1 MVVPAFTAIELVP
14 LPVTLRVY
22 AIAAVPAVEYILAF
36 VSH

>member
-22 AIAAVPAVEYILAF
+22 AIAAVPAVEYVLAF